1 MIPSSSHS
9 RGQKDMRDLED
20 ERDAVDLAAVT
31 GDYVAASSSDVPQQR
46 TESAGGGV
54 DFRAA
59 PPAADTEDIA
69 RRVRASDGEVVLLH
83 GGLVE
88 GGDSADATAVL
99 AGVGSPEG
107 LFFCELADKT
117 DAGTEALASPGVAVS
132 PDGRTAYFHGGYRV
146 WDEGDDFA
154 DADDLSIF
162 DGDASRWTCANDD
175 CGAGEL
181 GGGMRSSLP
190 SLRHSRHSRSPRRT
204 RRRDHARAHRA
215 RSRETACHGGVRRT
229 RRDGRAPRLG
239 VRARSRRRDL
249 ARDSRVAPRRR
260 EGPRRRPGTLRPS
273 RGGAAFASAR

>member
-1 MIPSSSHS
+1 MIPSSSRS

-20 ERDAVDLAAVT
+20 ERDADDLAAVT
-31 GDYVAASSSDVPQQR
+31 GDDVAASSSDVPQQR

-99 AGVGSPEG
+99 AGIGSPEG

-132 PDGRTAYFHGGYRV
+132 PDGRRAFFHGGYKV
-146 WDEGDDFA
+146 WDDGNDFA
-154 DADDLSIF
+154 DADDLSVF
-162 DGDASRWTCANDD
+162 DGDESRWSCA
-175 CGAGEL
+175 GA
-181 GGGMRSSLP
+181 RAAATSSAAHLP
-190 SLRHSRHSRSPRRT
+190 SRHPRSPRRT
-204 RRRDHARAHRA
+204 RRRHHARTYRA
-215 RSRETACHGGVRRT
+215 RRHETTRHGGVRRT
-229 RRDGRAPRLG
+229 RRDGRAPRHG
-239 VRARSRRRDL
+239 VRARS
-249 ARDSRVAPRRR
+249 
-260 EGPRRRPGTLRPS
+260 
-273 RGGAAFASAR
+273 

>member
-146 WDEGDDFA
+146 WDGGDDFA

-181 GGGMRSSLP
+181 GGGTRV
-190 SLRHSRHSRSPRRT
+190 RSRHSVTPVT
-204 RRRDHARAHRA
+204 PGRRDEHVAVITPDPIELGHAKQRAMVVFGGRDETDARLDSVYALGLDDAIWREIRA
-215 RSRETACHGGVRRT
+215 S
-229 RRDGRAPRLG
+229 P
-239 VRARSRRRDL
+239 
-249 ARDSRVAPRRR
+249 PRR